1 MSCKASTGSMLR
13 GLFQPA
19 GGCQIVN
26 AQALCKDLLECLGTA
41 TLCSPL
47 SAQAATVQVRAS
59 LQSVIRVLEAST
71 ASGKSNWSP
80 RGSEVNQLV
89 TSLLDADLP
98 ARMVAAMVHLD
109 FEARKDVMRLFG
121 ALLRLGTQPVVEYVR
136 GHPQFLQMLLD
147 GCGNEEVALNS
158 NMMLRS
164 CAHNPK
170 LVGTMLEAGFA
181 MGLLKLTGHEN
192 FSISSDAFAS
202 LREVLLTHKAISAEY
217 LAKRS
222 TEFFEK
228 FNALLQRDDY
238 VTKRQGLRLLGEI
251 LLDRS
256 FMKVMLAYVG
266 NEQYLQIHM
275 NLLRENSKALQVDA
289 FHIFKIFAANP
300 KKPQRVQQI
309 LYKNRERLIKLIGTL
324 KPNKGEDASFTDDQ
338 AAVVKSLMSLEAP
351 PMKKS
356 LGAGKAADGEPGVW
370 VSAAA

>member
-1 MSCKASTGSMLR
+1 MTCKTYTGSMLGR
-13 GLFQPA
+13 LFHPA
-19 GGCQIVN
+19 SGCEIVN
-26 AQALCKDLLECLGTA
+26 AQALCSDLEECLSTA
-41 TLCSPL
+41 TFSSPA
-47 SAQAATVQVRAS
+47 SAQAATLQVRAS
-59 LQSVIRVLEAST
+59 LRSVIQVLEESR
-71 ASGKSNWSP
+71 SP
-80 RGSEVNQLV
+80 RSSNQLV
-89 TSLLDADLP
+89 TSLLEANLP
-98 ARMVAAMVHLD
+98 ARMLAVMVDLD

-121 ALLRLGTQPVVEYVR
+121 ALLRLGTQPVVENLR
-136 GHPQFLQMLLD
+136 GNPQILQLLLD

-300 KKPQRVQQI
+300 KKPQKVQQI

-324 KPNKGEDASFTDDQ
+324 KPNKGEDTSFTDDQ

-370 VSAAA
+370 VSAVA

>member
-170 LVGTMLEAGFA
+170 LVGTVLEADFA
-181 MGLLKLTGHEN
+181 MGLLKLTRHEN
-192 FSISSDAFAS
+192 FAISSDAFAS
-202 LREVLLTHKAISAEY
+202 LRELLLTHKAVSAEY
-217 LAKRS
+217 LERRFS
-222 TEFFEK
+222 DFFEK
-228 FNALLQRDDY
+228 FNVLLQGDDY
-238 VTKRQGLRLLGEI
+238 VTKRQALRLLGEI

-266 NEQYLQIHM
+266 NEQYLPFHM
-275 NLLRENSKALQVDA
+275 NLLRENSKVLQVDA

-300 KKPQRVQQI
+300 KKPQKVQQI
-309 LYKNRERLIKLIGTL
+309 LYKNRERLIKLIETL
-324 KPNKGEDASFTDDQ
+324 NPTKGDDASFKDDQ
-338 AAVVKSLMSLEAP
+338 AAVVKALMNLEAP
-351 PMKKS
+351 PTKRSPRASK
-356 LGAGKAADGEPGVW
+356 LAHRETGVW